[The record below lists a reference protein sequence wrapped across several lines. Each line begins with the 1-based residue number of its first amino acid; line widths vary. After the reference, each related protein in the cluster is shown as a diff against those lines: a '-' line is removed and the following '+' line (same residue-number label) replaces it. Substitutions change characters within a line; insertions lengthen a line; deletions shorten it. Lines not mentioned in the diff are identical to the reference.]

1 MQGCSIV
8 HMTQRDHLAV
18 KKWGGL
24 RAPQIYVIEYPKELE
39 YYNIRSQISL
49 FTDFASSRVLV
60 PEAEGGTLS
69 K

>member
-1 MQGCSIV
+1 MLNCSYDPKGSFSGEKV
-8 HMTQRDHLAV
+8 
-18 KKWGGL
+18 GGL
-24 RAPQIYVIEYPKELE
+24 RDPQIYVIEYPKELE

-49 FTDFASSRVLV
+49 VLCTDFASSRVLV